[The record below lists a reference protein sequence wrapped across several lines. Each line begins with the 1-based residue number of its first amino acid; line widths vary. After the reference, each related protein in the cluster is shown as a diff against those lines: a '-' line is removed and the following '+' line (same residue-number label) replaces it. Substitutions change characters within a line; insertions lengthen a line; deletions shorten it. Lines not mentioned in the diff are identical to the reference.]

1 MSLFSAGMI
10 KKAIEFIMNYLQR
23 FIFELTTMSCSS
35 GTQFM
40 ICRCYRV
47 DLQISVPTVLEKLT
61 IVSFH
66 IRNPYYQVMAFM
78 IS

>member
-1 MSLFSAGMI
+1 
-10 KKAIEFIMNYLQR
+10 
-23 FIFELTTMSCSS
+23 MSCSS

-66 IRNPYYQVMAFM
+66 IQNPYYQVIAFM
-78 IS
+78 ISLLAF